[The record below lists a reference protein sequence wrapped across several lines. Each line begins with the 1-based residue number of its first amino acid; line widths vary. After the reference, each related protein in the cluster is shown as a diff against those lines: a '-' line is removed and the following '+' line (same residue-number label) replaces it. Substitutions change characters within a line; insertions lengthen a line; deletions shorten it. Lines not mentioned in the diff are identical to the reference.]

1 MEPKF
6 RSFQRP
12 DTAGGSKNAPSGAA
26 LRCCLYV
33 MTVTIELPD
42 DIAEAFSA
50 SGDLSRHALE
60 VLAVDAY
67 RQKALTQ
74 AQASRLL
81 GLPASKPKRFS
92 PGTSTFTTTP
102 STSWKPKPIFCIA

>member
-1 MEPKF
+1 
-6 RSFQRP
+6 
-12 DTAGGSKNAPSGAA
+12 
-26 LRCCLYV
+26 